1 MAVLRDLTIRIRPVV
16 EGSGFRDAQMGTR
29 GVGTAAKTATVSVV
43 AMGTALGQLASKAI
57 LFGLNALRGAI
68 GSVTTEFA
76 AQGDELAKFAK
87 ATGLTV
93 EALQE
98 LAFAGQFSGISTE
111 DLNKSLLNLGKRA
124 RDAATGAKKPAEAFK
139 ELGIEIKNT
148 SGGLKTQEQLLLEVA
163 DRFEKLPQGTSKSAL
178 AMEIFGKAGAKII
191 PFLNEGSVG
200 IQKLRNEARALGG
213 VMSSE
218 TAAATEGLADSQLRL
233 QIILRGLRIQIA
245 SKLIPPLIKIITRFT
260 DWAKEGDNLARLING
275 AEKAIKGFVAT
286 LAILGAIKLTSFF
299 AGFISLGPA
308 ILVVGALLIGL
319 QEIVKLA
326 RGEDGLLTK
335 FLGDEKTVDGLRQA
349 FAAVVAAA
357 KQAAAVI
364 LPALAQIVA
373 AFAPIVATIAITLAG
388 VLKDLAPVIASIVT
402 QLAPVI
408 ATVLTLISGV
418 LQDLQ
423 PLIAVF
429 LESVSEIVKEL
440 LPVLQELFAALA
452 PIIKDLV
459 KALGPL
465 LKVLI
470 KVFGGAVLIGIRQFS
485 FALKIIKPIISLIS
499 RALKELGLSK
509 TFEILGDGAKKLGPI
524 FEAMVKP
531 LKIAFDAV
539 KKIIDDISSA
549 IDAVVE
555 GAKSIPLFGT
565 VLKAAIKL
573 ASPEGSRGRLSGGG
587 QALTAVQGLRGIP
600 GVSVPGIGAG
610 GSTVTQTTNVG
621 GVTVNV
627 KSQASPA
634 EIGRVVDKTIKDQR
648 RRAMEDVTPSSS
660 RSALTKALQ

>member
-16 EGSGFRDAQMGTR
+16 EGGGFRDAQMGTR

-57 LFGLNALRGAI
+57 LFGLRSLKGAI

-98 LAFAGQFSGISTE
+98 LAFAGQFSGISTA

-139 ELGIEIKNT
+139 ELGIEIRNT

-191 PFLNEGSVG
+191 PFLNEGSAG

-245 SKLIPPLIKIITRFT
+245 SKLIPPIIKIITRFT

-335 FLGDEKTVDGLRQA
+335 FLGDEKAVGGLRDA

-373 AFAPIVATIAITLAG
+373 AFAPIVASIAVTLAG
-388 VLKDLAPVIASIVT
+388 VLQDLAPVIASVVT

-408 ATVLTLISGV
+408 ATVLTLISEV
-418 LQDLQ
+418 LKDLQ
-423 PLIAVF
+423 PLIVVF
-429 LESVSEIVKEL
+429 LESVSQIVKEL
-440 LPVLQELFAALA
+440 LPVMQELFAALA

-470 KVFGGAVLIGIRQFS
+470 KVFGRAVIAAVR
-485 FALKIIKPIISLIS
+485 ALAFVLKLLKPIINIIS
-499 RALKELGLSK
+499 QALRELGPAAGATFGLMEKAISAVGRALAPIVALFKE
-509 TFEILGDGAKKLGPI
+509 
-524 FEAMVKP
+524 
-531 LKIAFDAV
+531 IARRISAAGKAV
-539 KKIIDDISSA
+539 KDFVGDVEKIPGVGTILRFA
-549 IDAVVE
+549 APEAE
-555 GAKSIPLFGT
+555 GGT
-565 VLKAAIKL
+565 RA
-573 ASPEGSRGRLSGGG
+573 RGRLAGGG
-587 QALTAVQGLRGIP
+587 ASLSAVQGLRSQRIQ
-600 GVSVPGIGAG
+600 GVTT
-610 GSTVTQTTNVG
+610 GSTTTQTTNVG

-634 EIGRVVDKTIKDQR
+634 EIGTVLEKTIKDLR
-648 RRAMEDVTPSSS
+648 RRAMEDISPSS
-660 RSALTKALQ
+660 RSALSAALK